1 MNHNN
6 TKTTYQYFKPGDL
19 RGLECYLNAMSGQD
33 WQCLR
38 PGRLRQVFAQGEGGF
53 VHRFGYCDAPEGSA
67 DEITY
72 TSACELAG
80 WTAAGRSKG
89 WILWRKPA
97 SEAAEDEK
105 LPDHRDP
112 IRRLFDRRIARME
125 SLRRVFLILGSALL
139 ILGYVSSL
147 LPVMYS
153 CVLPLAL
160 VIPIT
165 YRIKFLTEGVER

>member
-1 MNHNN
+1 MKND
-6 TKTTYQYFKPGDL
+6 TKTTYRYFKPGDL
-19 RGLECYLNAMSGQD
+19 RGLELYLDDLSRQG
-33 WQCLR
+33 WECR
-38 PGRLRQVFAQGEGGF
+38 TPGRLRQVFRRGEGTF
-53 VHRFGYCDAPEGSA
+53 VHRFGYCAAPKGSA
-67 DEITY
+67 DEITD

-80 WTAAGRSKG
+80 WTAACRRKG

-97 SEAAEDEK
+97 AEAEEDEK
-105 LPDHRDP
+105 LPGHRDP

-125 SLRRVFLILGSALL
+125 SLRRVLLVLGSGLL

-147 LPVMYS
+147 LPIMYS